1 MGGSDI
7 SGIKS
12 ASVSIKIID
21 KAGNPIAGV
30 SLALNNSDKKPVLGF
45 LSDNEGKFPQL
56 SIQDEYISL
65 LRFSM
70 IGYQEIDIKMDELF
84 DFICYIDVILAD
96 SDIRYIQKEEVEK
109 FLVKEKSEGR
119 IVMLS
124 IPENRRVVL
133 EKKVE

>member
-1 MGGSDI
+1 M
-7 SGIKS
+7 
-12 ASVSIKIID
+12 
-21 KAGNPIAGV
+21 
-30 SLALNNSDKKPVLGF
+30 ALNNSDKKPVLGF